1 MNSNIYFDYFNNDYL
16 SSIELFSYKYEIFL
30 CTSSII
36 IIGIFSII
44 FNKMNKLNK
53 KLEKELMDLHLT
65 VNVHDDN
72 LTINNNKM
80 IKNYDTL
87 NEENKKLQEEILNLK
102 ETINVHK
109 TILMQDNNK
118 FIDINNEIKDIG
130 ELAMT
135 NGSNIKDMNN
145 LNKKLQEEILNLKEA
160 INVHESALTQSNNK
174 FIHINNEIKDILEL
188 AMTNKSNIRDMNINL
203 EQKYNEFN
211 QTFHNHEVNLI
222 RFNEHIKYNSQ
233 NLILIGEKNSG
244 NNILIHKYI
253 DEFILTDLVSEH
265 SIIYLEQ
272 LKLLV
277 NIKEIK
283 LSSFFRNNLREFKI
297 ILETKHLHDNHNINK
312 CNYITLKYKQGYI
325 EPSKDVLN
333 ILEEFLNN
341 IEIKLVIDCDLKNF
355 QLTYYKNI
363 EKYYSKTITI

>member
-1 MNSNIYFDYFNNDYL
+1 MNSNIYFDYLNNDYL
-16 SSIELFSYKYEIFL
+16 SSIELFRYKYEIFL

-53 KLEKELMDLHLT
+53 KLEQELTVLHLIDT
-65 VNVHDDN
+65 IHNDN
-72 LTINNNKM
+72 ITINNNKN

-102 ETINVHK
+102 EAINIHK

-118 FIDINNEIKDIG
+118 FIHITNEIKDIG
-130 ELAMT
+130 
-135 NGSNIKDMNN
+135 
-145 LNKKLQEEILNLKEA
+145 
-160 INVHESALTQSNNK
+160 
-174 FIHINNEIKDILEL
+174 EL

-222 RFNEHIKYNSQ
+222 RFNEHIKYNTQ
-233 NLILIGEKNSG
+233 NLILIGESCVGK
-244 NNILIHKYI
+244 NILIHKYS
-253 DEFILTDLVSEH
+253 DEFNITGFSEN
-265 SIIYLEQ
+265 STIFLEQ

-283 LSSFFRNNLREFKI
+283 LSFILRRYLTI
-297 ILETKHLHDNHNINK
+297 VLETKYLHDNNINK
-312 CNYITLKYKQGYI
+312 CNYLNICYKQEHI
-325 EPSKDVLN
+325 IKPDVLN

-355 QLTYYKNI
+355 ELTYYKKI
-363 EKYYSKTITI
+363 EKYYSKSITI

>member
-1 MNSNIYFDYFNNDYL
+1 MNDNIYFNYLNNDYL
-16 SSIELFSYKYEIFL
+16 SSIELFRYKYEIIL
-30 CTSSII
+30 CTLSII

-44 FNKMNKLNK
+44 FNKMNELNK
-53 KLEKELMDLHLT
+53 KLEQELTVLHLI
-65 VNVHDDN
+65 D
-72 LTINNNKM
+72 TIHNDKITDNNNKM

-102 ETINVHK
+102 EAINVHK
-109 TILMQDNNK
+109 TILLKDNNK
-118 FIDINNEIKDIG
+118 FID
-130 ELAMT
+130 
-135 NGSNIKDMNN
+135 
-145 LNKKLQEEILNLKEA
+145 
-160 INVHESALTQSNNK
+160 
-174 FIHINNEIKDILEL
+174 INNEIKDILEL

-211 QTFHNHEVNLI
+211 QTLHNHEVNLI

-233 NLILIGEKNSG
+233 NLILIGQSNLCK
-244 NNILIHKYI
+244 NILIHKYI
-253 DEFILTDLVSEH
+253 DEFNLTDLVSEH
-265 SIIYLEQ
+265 SIIYLEE

-283 LSSFFRNNLREFKI
+283 LSSFLRINLRNLKI
-297 ILETKHLHDNHNINK
+297 ILETKYLHDNNINK
-312 CNYITLKYKQGYI
+312 CNYLNICYKQGHI
-325 EPSKDVLN
+325 IKPDVLN

>member
-1 MNSNIYFDYFNNDYL
+1 MNSNIYFDYLNNDYL
-16 SSIELFSYKYEIFL
+16 SSIELFRYKYEIFL

-44 FNKMNKLNK
+44 FNKMNELNK
-53 KLEKELMDLHLT
+53 KLEQELTVLHLIDT
-65 VNVHDDN
+65 IHNDN
-72 LTINNNKM
+72 ITINNNKM

-102 ETINVHK
+102 EAINIHK

-118 FIDINNEIKDIG
+118 FIHITNEIKDIG
-130 ELAMT
+130 
-135 NGSNIKDMNN
+135 
-145 LNKKLQEEILNLKEA
+145 
-160 INVHESALTQSNNK
+160 
-174 FIHINNEIKDILEL
+174 EL

-222 RFNEHIKYNSQ
+222 RFNEHIKYNTQ
-233 NLILIGEKNSG
+233 NLILIGQTNLGK
-244 NNILIHKYI
+244 NILIHKYI
-253 DEFILTDLVSEH
+253 DEFILTDLVSGDPV
-265 SIIYLEQ
+265 IYLEQ

-283 LSSFFRNNLREFKI
+283 LSSFLRNNIGYKV
-297 ILETKHLHDNHNINK
+297 ILETKYLHDNNINK
-312 CNYITLKYKQGYI
+312 CNYLNICYKQGHI
-325 EPSKDVLN
+325 IKSDVLN

-355 QLTYYKNI
+355 ELTYYKKI
-363 EKYYSKTITI
+363 EK